1 MATQDKDTKSSK
13 FDPPTTTEDAVKN
26 AERADQD
33 SGEDKL
39 VVPPHEGVEHGYI
52 GHRPRTEPNESFTV
66 AGVTGG
72 TGNVADT
79 PKSAKKS

>member
-1 MATQDKDTKSSK
+1 MATQDKDTKGSK
-13 FDPPTTTEDAVKN
+13 WDPPTTTENAVRN
-26 AERADQD
+26 AEGAEQA
-33 SGEDKL
+33 SEDKL
-39 VVPPHEGVEHGYI
+39 VVPPFEGVEHGYT

-66 AGVTGG
+66 AGVAGG